1 MAYYTVRL
9 RDVVE
14 SKTHYGSPMQ
24 PTHKER
30 IEMGRQ
36 KVFDFDYPLFDES
49 YRKEFETRFIRNFY
63 MNEISEETFG
73 LWKFKLETWLNL
85 HMPYFNQLYRSTLLE
100 YDPLINTDYKV
111 TSLGKK
117 NIKFDEKGNT
127 IVDTTIDKSGSKKFA
142 EDFDGKVINDGNSNT
157 NTTDNL
163 DSENNVKGNVNTDT
177 TSNTKTDLDKNQTV
191 KDTGIKNENS
201 TSNTT
206 DNSFDRKIET
216 DTPDSRLQ
224 ITTNEDGTGVIEYAS
239 NIGENKGKKT
249 SQTTTSGH
257 EDTENT
263 RTNKETS
270 TVDLS
275 DNGNTKTDATSD
287 TTHKENAK
295 GSSET
300 TAHNEEKSV
309 KNTVA
314 NTSTNEGTK
323 GNVTGGS
330 DRNNMTDEVK
340 DYIEHRVGKQGV
352 ETYPEMVMKFRKAM
366 INVDEQIL
374 RAIRKELFMIV
385 Y

>member
-14 SKTHYGSPMQ
+14 SETHYGSPMQ

-117 NIKFDEKGNT
+117 NVKFDEKGNT
-127 IVDTTIDKSGSKKFA
+127 TVDTTIDKTGSKKFA
-142 EDFDGKVINDGNSNT
+142 EDKEGTVTNDGNSTT
-157 NTTDNL
+157 NTKDNL

-177 TSNTKTDLDKNQTV
+177 TSNGTSDVNKNGTVSDVETKNGTDKGVKNQ
-191 KDTGIKNENS
+191 
-201 TSNTT
+201 
-206 DNSFDRKIET
+206 NSFDRQINT
-216 DTPDSRLQ
+216 NTPDSRLQ
-224 ITTNEDGTGVIEYAS
+224 ITTNEDGTGIIEYAS
-239 NIGENKGKKT
+239 EINEDKKT
-249 SQTTTSGH
+249 FK
-257 EDTENT
+257 EDHDNNTTENNKND
-263 RTNKETS
+263 RTSEEITAGKTSET
-270 TVDLS
+270 
-275 DNGNTKTDATSD
+275 GNSKTDATSD
-287 TTHKENAK
+287 TTHKENAT
-295 GSSET
+295 GSSDT
-300 TAHNEEKSV
+300 TAHNEEKSTG
-309 KNTVA
+309 NTVA

-323 GNVTGGS
+323 GNVSGGS
-330 DRNNMTDEVK
+330 DTNRLTDEVK

>member
-14 SKTHYGSPMQ
+14 SETHYGSPMK
-24 PTHKER
+24 PTTKER

-49 YRKEFETRFIRNFY
+49 YRKEFETRFLRTFY

-85 HMPYFNQLYRSTLLE
+85 HMPYYNQLYRSTLLE

-117 NIKFDEKGNT
+117 NVKFDEKGNT
-127 IVDTTIDKSGSKKFA
+127 VVDTTVDKTGSKHFA
-142 EDFDGKVINDGNSNT
+142 EDKEGKTTNDGKSNT
-157 NTTDNL
+157 NTKNNL

-177 TSNTKTDLDKNQTV
+177 TNTGKTDLDSNQTV
-191 KDTGIKNENS
+191 TDTGVKNDNS

-206 DNSFDRKIET
+206 DNQFDRKIT
-216 DTPDSRLQ
+216 SDTPDSRLQ

-239 NIGENKGKKT
+239 GIQEDKGKKT

-257 EDTENT
+257 EDTENK
-263 RTNKETS
+263 RTNKQTS
-270 TVDLS
+270 TT
-275 DNGNTKTDATSD
+275 DNTETGNSKTDATSD
-287 TTHKENAK
+287 TTHKENAT
-295 GSSET
+295 GSSDT
-300 TAHNEEKSV
+300 TVRNEENST

-314 NTSTNEGTK
+314 NTTTKDGTV

-330 DRNNMTDEVK
+330 DTNRLTDEVK

-374 RAIRKELFMIV
+374 RAIRKELFMII

>member
-9 RDVVE
+9 RDIVE
-14 SKTHYGSPMQ
+14 SETHYGSPMQ
-24 PTHKER
+24 PTTKER

-49 YRKEFETRFIRNFY
+49 YRKEFETRFIRSFY

-117 NIKFDEKGNT
+117 NINFDEKGNT
-127 IVDTTIDKSGSKKFA
+127 NVDTKIDKVGSKKFA
-142 EDFDGKVINDGNSNT
+142 EDQEGNVTNDGNSNT
-157 NTTDNL
+157 DTKDNL
-163 DSENNVKGNVNTDT
+163 NSENNVKGHVNTDT
-177 TSNTKTDLDKNQTV
+177 KNDGTNDVTKDGTVSDVEEKIGSDKGN
-191 KDTGIKNENS
+191 KDQKT
-201 TSNTT
+201 
-206 DNSFDRKIET
+206 FDRNIET

-224 ITTNEDGTGVIEYAS
+224 ITTGEDGTGVIEYAS
-239 NIGENKGKKT
+239 KIAEDKKNFREDHDISTKENNKNDRTSHEESKGKT
-249 SQTTTSGH
+249 SDTS
-257 EDTENT
+257 N
-263 RTNKETS
+263 S
-270 TVDLS
+270 V
-275 DNGNTKTDATSD
+275 TDATND
-287 TTHKENAK
+287 TKHKEDATGNSK
-295 GSSET
+295 T
-300 TAHNEEKSV
+300 TAHNEEKST
-309 KNTVA
+309 KNTVQ
-314 NTSTNEGTK
+314 NTSTTDGTI
-323 GNVTGGS
+323 GNVNGGS
-330 DRNNMTDEVK
+330 DKNQKTDEVK

-352 ETYPEMVMKFRKAM
+352 ETYPEMVMKFRQSM